1 MKHWIQNRSLL
12 AALLM
17 GGVAL
22 ILLISAIA
30 YTTTAYFLGQ
40 NDAANESR
48 WSVDKIHDQFLEAR
62 NAERDFLLGDLK
74 DKDFYER
81 GQSNN
86 LAKHEALMLS
96 VTQALEGLRG
106 VASGRQRVL
115 MTEVP
120 ALLKTY
126 QDDFLK
132 LAAGYRE
139 RGYKDWGTEGEWRT
153 AIHDV
158 EQHLPKGGS
167 GPLEVDYLQL
177 RRDEKDYLL
186 RGEDRYIEAV
196 NADLKK
202 LTTDIRSSLALTDRL
217 LADRFLTD
225 VGLYLASSSRS
236 IRRSTRESERPRKP
250 A

>member
-1 MKHWIQNRSLL
+1 MSTRFTTSFSKPGTPS
-12 AALLM
+12 
-17 GGVAL
+17 G
-22 ILLISAIA
+22 ISC
-30 YTTTAYFLGQ
+30 
-40 NDAANESR
+40 S
-48 WSVDKIHDQFLEAR
+48 
-62 NAERDFLLGDLK
+62 GDLK

-139 RGYKDWGTEGEWRT
+139 RGWDKDWGTAGEWRT

-177 RRDEKDYLL
+177 RRDERK
-186 RGEDRYIEAV
+186 
-196 NADLKK
+196 
-202 LTTDIRSSLALTDRL
+202 TTCCAEKTG
-217 LADRFLTD
+217 T
-225 VGLYLASSSRS
+225 SRQ
-236 IRRSTRESERPRKP
+236 
-250 A
+250 